1 MVYVYLMYIPEWPFS
16 WLMVIVSLVC
26 VALTVLYNIKEAYYY
41 TCIMNY
47 LKISKL
53 TSLLISKLRSE
64 PEILFPMR
72 EKTL

>member
-1 MVYVYLMYIPEWPFS
+1 MAFLLADGNCISGLCCFD
-16 WLMVIVSLVC
+16 C
-26 VALTVLYNIKEAYYY
+26 VYNIKEAYYY
-41 TCIMNY
+41 IMNH
-47 LKISKL
+47 LKISEL